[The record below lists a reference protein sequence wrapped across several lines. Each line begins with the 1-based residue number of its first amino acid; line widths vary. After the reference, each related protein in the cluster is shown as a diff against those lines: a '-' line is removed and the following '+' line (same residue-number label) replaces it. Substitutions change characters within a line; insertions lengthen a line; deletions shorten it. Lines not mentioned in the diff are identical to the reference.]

1 MTAAEFRKL
10 ALAQAGATESAHMGH
25 PDFRALG
32 KIFATL
38 GAPSALWGTVK
49 LTAEQQRSFISLAP
63 NAFKPC
69 NGAWGKRGYT
79 HVLLDAAPRSLV
91 KAALE
96 AARENVG
103 G

>member
-1 MTAAEFRKL
+1 M
-10 ALAQAGATESAHMGH
+10 ALAGATESAHMGH
-25 PDFRALG
+25 PEFRAEG

-38 GAPSALWGTVK
+38 GAPSAEWGTVK
-49 LTAEQQRSFISLAP
+49 LTLDQQRSFIECAP
-63 NAFKPC
+63 GAFKPC
-69 NGAWGKRGYT
+69 NGPWGKRGYT
-79 HVLLDAAPRSLV
+79 HVLL